1 MLGWVVI
8 SPGRESSMTNMMFS
22 KTLAH
27 DYENLYSS
35 DVLGVIEEH
44 VRRDEVVYD
53 EFKQGLMKRKHP
65 PLDTNKTGSLGST
78 K

>member
-1 MLGWVVI
+1 
-8 SPGRESSMTNMMFS
+8 MFS

-35 DVLGVIEEH
+35 DVVGVIEEH

-53 EFKQGLMKRKHP
+53 EFKQGLMKKKH